1 MCTDTFW
8 TSSRLSSTVLPIS
21 PCPKFLYTKLH
32 RPSNGILV
40 GSTALKALLK
50 TLVYVVFTFIICQN
64 THSTNT
70 TCAFNP
76 LLQVCKWFGES
87 VFITL
92 VVTSWAI
99 YLTGRSSQ
107 IYRHFHGWVRATLYR
122 ETLPLVYIFGCR
134 LVMAYSHYRLLCTIL
149 QSDAIYETAN
159 LTRNV
164 NRNLFSIKL
173 QNRNL
178 FQILPL
184 KMLLQYHSKINLLGD
199 LQMKH
204 LELP

>member
-1 MCTDTFW
+1 MWCLLLLYV
-8 TSSRLSSTVLPIS
+8 RIPIQQILHVLLTL
-21 PCPKFLYTKLH
+21 CYKFVNDLVNWFLLPWLWRH
-32 RPSNGILV
+32 R
-40 GSTALKALLK
+40 T
-50 TLVYVVFTFIICQN
+50 
-64 THSTNT
+64 
-70 TCAFNP
+70 
-76 LLQVCKWFGES
+76 
-87 VFITL
+87 
-92 VVTSWAI
+92 I